1 MRALICFL
9 CAVLLAGCAAAPAP
23 ETQSTMP
30 SEISPTQTAVARSI
44 EAIELPAPSPLQ
56 SLLDSMTV
64 EERVGQLF
72 LARCDAQ
79 TALSDIE
86 KLHLAGFVLFS
97 KDFQNQTPDSVA
109 QTLSSYQSAAKIP
122 LLFAVDEE
130 GGSVT
135 RISSHRAFRS
145 NPFPSP
151 RESFRTGGLE
161 SALEIEEEKYKFLSE
176 LGINVNLGPV
186 CDIADD
192 PNAFMFAR
200 SLGQDSFVTAEFVSR
215 TVRLA
220 RAYRVGSVLKHFPGY
235 GNNSDTHT
243 GIATDRRLLESFWE
257 KDLIPFTGGIS
268 AGANCI
274 LVSHTI
280 VEAFDSTLPAS
291 LSPDVHAFLRDIL
304 GFQGVILT
312 DDLVM
317 EAITDQFGAG
327 ESAVLAVL
335 AGNDLLCS
343 TEYATQYQAVLEAVQ
358 SGRIDADTLDAA
370 VLRVLKWKQ
379 DLGLIE
385 Q

>member
-1 MRALICFL
+1 MRFLTCLL
-9 CAVLLAGCAAAPAP
+9 CAVLLAGCAAAPTP
-23 ETQSTMP
+23 ETQSTFAP
-30 SEISPTQTAVARSI
+30 EIAPTQTVVARSS
-44 EAIELPAPSPLQ
+44 EATELPAPSPLQ
-56 SLLDSMTV
+56 TLLDSMTV

-72 LARCDAQ
+72 LARCDAE

-86 KLHLAGFVLFS
+86 KLHLAGLILFS
-97 KDFQNQTPDSVA
+97 KDFQNQTPDSIS
-109 QTLSSYQSAAKIP
+109 QTLSSYQSATKIP
-122 LLFAVDEE
+122 LLLAVDEE

-135 RISSHRAFRS
+135 RISSHHAFRS
-145 NPFPSP
+145 KPFPSP
-151 RESFRTGGLE
+151 RDTFRTGGLD
-161 SALEIEEEKYKFLSE
+161 AVLEVEEEKYTLLSE
-176 LGINVNLGPV
+176 LGINVNMGPV
-186 CDIADD
+186 CDMADD
-192 PNAFMFAR
+192 PNAFLYAR
-200 SLGQDSFVTAEFVSR
+200 SLGQDSFVTAEFVSQ

-235 GNNSDTHT
+235 GNNADTHT
-243 GIATDRRLLESFWE
+243 GIATDHRTLETFWE
-257 KDLIPFTGGIS
+257 KDLIPFTAGIS

-291 LSPDVHAFLRDIL
+291 LSPQVHAFLRDSL

-327 ESAVLAVL
+327 EAAVLAVM

-343 TEYATQYQAVLEAVQ
+343 TEYAIQYQAVLEAVQ
-358 SGRIDADTLDAA
+358 SGRIDSDTLDSA
-370 VLRVLKWKQ
+370 VLRVLQWKQ
-379 DLGLIE
+379 ELGLIE

>member
-1 MRALICFL
+1 MRFLICLL
-9 CAVLLAGCAAAPAP
+9 CVILLAGCAIAPVSESEYTPATEIAP
-23 ETQSTMP
+23 T
-30 SEISPTQTAVARSI
+30 RSI
-44 EAIELPAPSPLQ
+44 NFQPNEPTLSPVPAFPQ
-56 SLLDSMTV
+56 SLLESMTI

-72 LARCDAQ
+72 LARCDAE
-79 TALSDIE
+79 TAVSDIE
-86 KLHLAGFVLFS
+86 KLHLAGFILFS
-97 KDFQNQTPDSVA
+97 KDFQNQTPDSIS
-109 QTLSSYQSAAKIP
+109 QTLSSYQSASKIP
-122 LLFAVDEE
+122 LLLAVDEE

-135 RISSHRAFRS
+135 RVSSHRAFRS

-151 RESFRTGGLE
+151 RDTFRTGGLE
-161 SALEIEEEKYKFLSE
+161 AVLEVEEEKYKLLSE
-176 LGINVNLGPV
+176 LGLNVNMGPV

-192 PNAFMFAR
+192 PNAFLYAR

-243 GIATDRRLLESFWE
+243 GITTDRRSLEAFWE
-257 KDLIPFTGGIS
+257 KDLIPFSGGIS
-268 AGANCI
+268 AGANCV

-291 LSPDVHAFLRDIL
+291 LSPEVHAFLRDSL

-327 ESAVLAVL
+327 EAAVLAVL

-343 TEYATQYQAVLEAVQ
+343 TEYAVQYQAVLEAVQ
-358 SGRIDADTLDAA
+358 SGRIGSDTLDTA
-370 VLRVLKWKQ
+370 VLRVLQWKQ

-385 Q
+385 

>member
-1 MRALICFL
+1 MRSLTCLL
-9 CAVLLAGCAAAPAP
+9 CAILLAGCAAAPSPEAPNTFAP
-23 ETQSTMP
+23 E
-30 SEISPTQTAVARSI
+30 IAPTQTAVARSS
-44 EAIELPAPSPLQ
+44 EATQLPAPNPLQ
-56 SLLDSMTV
+56 SLLESMTV

-72 LARCDAQ
+72 LARCDAE
-79 TALSDIE
+79 TAVSDIE
-86 KLHLAGFVLFS
+86 TLHLAGFILFS
-97 KDFQNQTPDSVA
+97 KDFQNQTPDSIS
-109 QTLSSYQSAAKIP
+109 QTLSSYQSTAKIP
-122 LLFAVDEE
+122 LLLAVDEE

-145 NPFPSP
+145 KPFPSP
-151 RESFRTGGLE
+151 RDTFRTGGLD
-161 SALEIEEEKYKFLSE
+161 AVLEVEEEKYKLLSE
-176 LGINVNLGPV
+176 LGINVNMGPV

-192 PNAFMFAR
+192 PNAFLYAR

-243 GIATDRRLLESFWE
+243 GIATDHRSLEAFWE
-257 KDLIPFTGGIS
+257 KDLIPFSGGIS
-268 AGANCI
+268 AGANCV

-291 LSPDVHAFLRDIL
+291 LSPEVHAFLRDSL

-327 ESAVLAVL
+327 EAAVLAVL

-358 SGRIDADTLDAA
+358 SGRIGSDTLDTA
-370 VLRVLKWKQ
+370 VLRVLQWKQ

-385 Q
+385 

>member
-9 CAVLLAGCAAAPAP
+9 CAILLAGCAAAPSPEVPNTFAP
-23 ETQSTMP
+23 E
-30 SEISPTQTAVARSI
+30 IAPTQTVVARSS
-44 EAIELPAPSPLQ
+44 EATQLSAPNPLQ

-72 LARCDAQ
+72 LARCDAE
-79 TALSDIE
+79 TAVSDIE
-86 KLHLAGFVLFS
+86 KLHLAGFILFS
-97 KDFQNQTPDSVA
+97 KDFQNQTPDSIS
-109 QTLSSYQSAAKIP
+109 QTLSSYQNAAKIP
-122 LLFAVDEE
+122 LLLAVDEE

-135 RISSHRAFRS
+135 RISSHRAFCS
-145 NPFPSP
+145 KPFPSP
-151 RESFRTGGLE
+151 RETFRTDGLD
-161 SALEIEEEKYKFLSE
+161 AVLEVEEEKYKLLSE
-176 LGINVNLGPV
+176 LGINVNMGPV

-192 PNAFMFAR
+192 PNAFLYAR

-243 GIATDRRLLESFWE
+243 GIATDHRSLEAFWE

-268 AGANCI
+268 AGANCV
-274 LVSHTI
+274 LVSHTV

-291 LSPDVHAFLRDIL
+291 LSPEVHAFLRDSL

-327 ESAVLAVL
+327 EAAVLAVL

-358 SGRIDADTLDAA
+358 SGRIDSDTLDAA
-370 VLRVLKWKQ
+370 VLRVLQWKQ

-385 Q
+385 